1 MLFNDNERSTLPVE
15 LHRAAEIPLG
25 EDLLVQARSR
35 GLGLTDL
42 LEELDPSQ
50 GLSPLD
56 AFERQ
61 LALAGIRVQ
70 GTTADTID
78 RFFASTESAVLFP
91 EFVSR
96 SVRVGMSDFRALDR
110 ILATRTRIDSD
121 TYKTLYMDEAVQTAA
136 DRRLARVGEGSELP
150 RIEIKSAEHSIRIHK
165 FGRYLEVTYEA
176 LRRKTTS
183 VVAVFL
189 KAIGYQIQKDKFE
202 EALTILVSGD
212 GNSNA
217 ATVQNTAV
225 DGTLGYAD
233 LVDFALAFQPYQLN
247 VIIAPPA
254 IVKTILTL
262 DEFKDPAT
270 GMNFQATGDLITPF
284 GAQLIPSSAV
294 AANTLI
300 GLDRRFAI
308 EEVYETGLMVESDRL
323 IRQQLEG
330 TAISETAGFAK
341 VIQAASRVLDIDW
354 A

>member
-1 MLFNDNERSTLPVE
+1 MLYQECERAALPEE
-15 LHRAAEIPLG
+15 LRRAAEIPMS

-35 GLGLTDL
+35 GLALTDL
-42 LEELDPSQ
+42 LEEIDPSS
-50 GLSPLD
+50 GGNALD

-61 LALAGIRVQ
+61 LALAGIRVH
-70 GTTADTID
+70 GPNADTVD
-78 RFFASTESAVLFP
+78 RFFASTETAVLFP

-96 SVRVGMSDFRALDR
+96 SVRTGMIEFRALER
-110 ILATRTRIDSD
+110 ILSTRTRIDSD
-121 TYKTLYMDEAVQTAA
+121 VYKTLYIEEGTWTPA
-136 DRRLARVGEGSELP
+136 DRRLARVGEGAELP
-150 RIEIKSAEHSIRIHK
+150 RLEIKSSDHSVRIHK
-165 FGRYLEVTYEA
+165 FGRYIEVTYEA

-189 KAIGYQIQKDKFE
+189 QAIGYQIQKDKFE
-202 EALTILVSGD
+202 EAVEVLANGD
-212 GNSNA
+212 GNANA
-217 ATVQNTAV
+217 APVQNTAV
-225 DGTLGYAD
+225 DNTLAYAD

-247 VIIAPPA
+247 VIVAPPA
-254 IVKTILTL
+254 VVKTILTL

-300 GLDRRFAI
+300 GLDRRFAL
-308 EEVYETGLMVESDRL
+308 EEVYETGLMTESDRL

-330 TAISETAGFAK
+330 TAISEVAGFAK
-341 VIQAASRVLDIDW
+341 VIKEASRVLDIDW

>member
-1 MLFNDNERSTLPVE
+1 MLYNEGERSALPTE
-15 LHRAAEIPLG
+15 LQRAAAIPLS

-35 GLGLTDL
+35 GMALTDI
-42 LEELDPSQ
+42 LEELDPTQ
-50 GLSPLD
+50 GDSALD

-70 GTTADTID
+70 GTNSDIID
-78 RFFASTESAVLFP
+78 RFFASTETAVLFP

-96 SVRVGMSDFRALDR
+96 SIRTGMTDFRSLDG
-110 ILATRTRIDSD
+110 ILASRTRIDSD
-121 TYKTLYMDEAVQTAA
+121 TYKTLFMDESVGTAA
-136 DRRLARVGEGSELP
+136 DRRLARVAEGGELP
-150 RIEIKSAEHSIRIHK
+150 RIEIKSSDHSIRIHK

-176 LRRKTTS
+176 LRRKTAS
-183 VVAVFL
+183 VVSVFL

-202 EALTILVSGD
+202 EAVAVLVSGD
-212 GNSNA
+212 GNSNP
-217 ATVQNTAV
+217 ATVTNTAA
-225 DGTLGYAD
+225 DGTMAYAD
-233 LVDFALAFQPYQLN
+233 LVEFALAFRPYELN

-254 IVKTILTL
+254 VVKAILTL

-284 GAQLIPSSAV
+284 GAKLIPSSAV
-294 AANTLI
+294 AENTLI

-308 EEVYETGLMVESDRL
+308 EEVYETGLMVETDRL

-330 TAISETAGFAK
+330 TAISEVAGFAK
-341 VIQAASRVLDIDW
+341 VITAASRVLDIDW